1 MRVSKTLYIVKDDQ
15 SFGKLWLDA
24 IGESVVLAL
33 MPSIVVK
40 IRERGE
46 SAEVHQPYQ
55 D

>member
-1 MRVSKTLYIVKDDQ
+1 MV
-15 SFGKLWLDA
+15 DA

-33 MPSIVVK
+33 MPCNVVE

-46 SAEVHQPYQ
+46 SAEVYQPYQ

>member
-1 MRVSKTLYIVKDDQ
+1 MRVPKTLHIVRNDQ
-15 SFGKLWLDA
+15 SFGKLWVDG
-24 IGESVVLAL
+24 IGESVGLVM
-33 MPSIVVK
+33 MPSNVVE